1 VVSADVEATSTG
13 RSIDAKIILWL
24 KYFGRSGGAVVA
36 AARALDDRL
45 ASVRSLVNRISAV
58 RIFWQSFVDKA
69 TSASYMAR
77 LATYLN
83 EIAAPGTMVHVEGIT
98 PADRDFGRLSEFRCA
113 IQAVDNGLVAQEQ
126 GFDAYVMGHFQD
138 PGLYELRSAL
148 TIPVVGVGEATLLAA
163 SQLGRR
169 LGLVTLDK
177 TFEVWHYEQAERYGL
192 GGRVLHVTSMGCR
205 PEDFSAAFAG
215 DAAARA
221 RMLSDFADCARPLV
235 DRGADVVIPA
245 GVLPGLLI
253 ASERG
258 FKIGHAPV
266 VNCAAVA
273 LKSAEMWVQLQRL
286 NGTEPS
292 RGPSFALANERAR
305 LDFRA
310 LVARPQAEP
319 NMR

>member
-1 VVSADVEATSTG
+1 M
-13 RSIDAKIILWL
+13 
-24 KYFGRSGGAVVA
+24 
-36 AARALDDRL
+36 
-45 ASVRSLVNRISAV
+45 SAV
-58 RIFWQSFVDKA
+58 RIFWQSFVDRT

-83 EIAAPGTMVHVEGIT
+83 EIAAPGVTVHVEGIT

-113 IQAVDNGLVAQEQ
+113 IQAVDNGLAAQER

-148 TIPVVGVGEATLLAA
+148 TIPVVGAGEATLLAA

-169 LGLVTLDK
+169 LGLVTLDSA
-177 TFEVWHYEQAERYGL
+177 FEVWHYEQADRYGL
-192 GGRVLHVTSMGCR
+192 SGRVLHVTGMGCR

-215 DAAARA
+215 DATARA
-221 RMLSDFADCARPLV
+221 RMLSDFAVCAQPLV

-253 ASERG
+253 ASEHG
-258 FKIGHAPV
+258 FKVGHAPV

-292 RGPSFALANERAR
+292 RGPSFALANDRAR
-305 LDFRA
+305 QDFRA
-310 LVARPQAEP
+310 LVTRTQSNEPGYPEDKHAVARQDSL
-319 NMR
+319 